1 MLGFG
6 KESSEESSKESSWL
20 GWFIGGGC
28 SEVGCEASS
37 GCCTCGD
44 CAKSICGV
52 IEALCCIVS
61 RGVVVDCSDCGV
73 SGCGTNGGVATCGVL
88 GGGVLECSEVGCGVI
103 ICGAVGCG
111 MGICSANALE

>member
-28 SEVGCEASS
+28 SVVGCEASS

-52 IEALCCIVS
+52 IEALCCIAS
-61 RGVVVDCSDCGV
+61 SGVVVDCGV
-73 SGCGTNGGVATCGVL
+73 SGCGASGGMGSCNVL
-88 GGGVLECSEVGCGVI
+88 GGGVIECSEVGCGGI
-103 ICGAVGCG
+103 ICEVGSCDV
-111 MGICSANALE
+111 GICSTNALE